1 MREQPNLSYINQMS
15 GGDKNFEEKLMGI
28 IKMEYPKEKQT
39 YLQNIEAKKYKDSA
53 DNVHKLKHKISI
65 LGLEKSYGIAVS
77 YEENLLNGKEDGR
90 KDFEAILDTITD
102 YLETF

>member
-1 MREQPNLSYINQMS
+1 MTEQPNLSYINQMS

-28 IKMEYPKEKQT
+28 IKIEYPKEKET

-65 LGLEKSYGIAVS
+65 LGLEKSYGIAVT
-77 YEENLLNGKEDGR
+77 YEENLLNGMEDGR

>member
-1 MREQPNLSYINQMS
+1 MTEQPNLSYINQMS